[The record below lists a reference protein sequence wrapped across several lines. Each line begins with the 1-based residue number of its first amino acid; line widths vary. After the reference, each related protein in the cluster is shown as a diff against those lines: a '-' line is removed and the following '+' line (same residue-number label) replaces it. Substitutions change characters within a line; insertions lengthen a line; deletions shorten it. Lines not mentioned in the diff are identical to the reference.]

1 MTCDGVPYM
10 FLRKVIQESRLLA
23 AKSYPQSL
31 GWIDTTT
38 LNVKDLKAV
47 LKSKNLPVYET
58 KADLLARVD
67 HYIIAP
73 VVANADVRSFEGE
86 FN

>member
-1 MTCDGVPYM
+1 M
-10 FLRKVIQESRLLA
+10 RKVIQESRLLA

-31 GWIDTTT
+31 GRIDTTT

-47 LKSKNLPVYET
+47 LKSKKIARVWT

-73 VVANADVRSFEGE
+73 VVVNGDVRSFEGE